1 LASHR
6 STLAGIKACLV
17 TAMALGALACLVPK
31 QQLSD
36 VERAVQS
43 ILVNEAGQGTE
54 AARVAFRATALQR
67 LLVNFPQ
74 ERFLYSD
81 AMAALSIAAL
91 VADDFERPEFHRKG
105 KEIGRQCLRLNGAWV
120 VMEDLAGGRIT
131 AQALRRLDV
140 SDLACARGLLVHWV
154 RWVESQGMSGRVDI
168 RPMGLLAERVNELA
182 KTSMIWRDHWVL
194 GMLAGLGSP
203 SEENRNRAEFHFQKA
218 MELAPGLATPAID
231 RLAAQIHQDVF
242 SEVTKEGLRLL
253 GKGDYAVHPSSPWAV
268 QNQHA
273 LKRAIELLAQ
283 LREIKNE

>member
-1 LASHR
+1 M
-6 STLAGIKACLV
+6 G
-17 TAMALGALACLVPK
+17 LGALACLAPK
-31 QQLSD
+31 KQLSE
-36 VERAVQS
+36 VERAVQV
-43 ILVNEAGQGTE
+43 ILVSEAGQTTD
-54 AARVAFRATALQR
+54 AARIVFRATALQR
-67 LLVNFPQ
+67 LLVSFPQ
-74 ERFLYSD
+74 ESFLYSD
-81 AMAALSIAAL
+81 AMGALSVAALM
-91 VADDFERPEFHRKG
+91 ADDSERPEIHRKG

-140 SDLACARGLLVHWV
+140 SDLDCARGLLVHWI
-154 RWVESQGMSGRVDI
+154 RWVESQGMSGRIDL
-168 RPMGLLAERVNELA
+168 RPMGLLAERVNEIA
-182 KTSMIWRDHWVL
+182 ETSMIWRDHWVM
-194 GMLAGLGSP
+194 GMLAALGSP

-218 MELAPGLATPAID
+218 IALAPELATPAID

-253 GKGDYAVHPSSPWAV
+253 GKGDYAVHPGSPWAV

>member
-1 LASHR
+1 
-6 STLAGIKACLV
+6 
-17 TAMALGALACLVPK
+17 MALGALACLAPK

-36 VERAVQS
+36 VERAVQV
-43 ILVNEAGQGTE
+43 ILVDEAGQGSS
-54 AARVAFRATALQR
+54 ASRIAFRATALQG
-67 LLVNFPQ
+67 LLVSFPQ
-74 ERFLYSD
+74 ESFLYSD
-81 AMAALSIAAL
+81 AMAALSMAAL
-91 VADDFERPEFHRKG
+91 VAEDFERPEFHRKG

-120 VMEDLAGGRIT
+120 VMEDLVGGRIT

-140 SDLACARGLLVHWV
+140 SDLACARGLLVHWI
-154 RWVESQGMSGRVDI
+154 RWVESQGMPGRVDL

-182 KTSMIWRDHWVL
+182 ETSMIWRDHWAM

-218 MELAPGLATPAID
+218 ISLAPGLATPAID

-242 SEVTKEGLRLL
+242 SEVTKEGLRQI
-253 GKGDYAVHPSSPWAV
+253 GKADYAVHPSSPWAV

-283 LREIKNE
+283 LRDIKNE